1 MKLVYQYI
9 GKPCNFTPT
18 TSSYRYVY
26 EFFYFRLQV
35 VLYPYYSGSEDMY
48 MLKFGIRTV
57 RTAGHQLLV
66 NDKPFYCKGAGRHED
81 SDVSM
86 LNISVINSPGT
97 QLSSV

>member
-1 MKLVYQYI
+1 
-9 GKPCNFTPT
+9 
-18 TSSYRYVY
+18 
-26 EFFYFRLQV
+26 
-35 VLYPYYSGSEDMY
+35 

-86 LNISVINSPGT
+86 LNIQISVINSPGT
-97 QLSSV
+97 QLLIVFLIVLIVLVLSLVVINLLQRFDDVNAPEWPIFIRFSQTL